1 MDFVVAAA
9 SAQGRSESDNP
20 QWGWAVPP
28 NTYQPPEIKS
38 AQASAANAE
47 NLEVERGFVS
57 VLIVSGIFALG
68 LPLVLL

>member
-1 MDFVVAAA
+1 MPPLAPKD
-9 SAQGRSESDNP
+9 GRRATIGR
-20 QWGWAVPP
+20 WGWAVPP